1 MAKHFLA
8 SMILMVL
15 VSSASAAGA
24 ASSSSSYGSTDYCKT
39 KDSCSYEDAMDLCV
53 DERYVPIYDDVDLCD
68 TDDEPHYDGP
78 TECQAEELDLCD
90 DDKEETKKTYADGCT
105 SEYVF
110 NKAIKD
116 FMKSKPT
123 DATAAS
129 IRESLPMLM
138 GSDVFDYTGGEPV
151 PDEKLAAAEG
161 MIKGAGDIFM
171 GMGLMRKCGDPEPV
185 KKVVVAVVK
194 PKLGNVIYG
203 NLQMKL
209 DGSRSDAEDA
219 ATSVLASA
227 LQVPEAAIIK
237 ANLVRVTGGRRLQD
251 QSSDLPTYRLQY
263 EVAVPPGQT
272 AELVLAKANNLPQT
286 IPAKFA
292 EYGVT
297 VTDVVNLTPPLT
309 LTRNHGLF
317 LATTTTLTPITEKMT
332 WLQVV
337 SRAVLLIIPCFA
349 GYLGSIPGFEQKFC
363 CK

>member
-1 MAKHFLA
+1 
-8 SMILMVL
+8 MIKGAGDIFKNMGLMR
-15 VSSASAAGA
+15 
-24 ASSSSSYGSTDYCKT
+24 K
-39 KDSCSYEDAMDLCV
+39 CV
-53 DERYVPIYDDVDLCD
+53 E
-68 TDDEPHYDGP
+68 
-78 TECQAEELDLCD
+78 
-90 DDKEETKKTYADGCT
+90 CT

-123 DATAAS
+123 DPTAKS
-129 IRESLPMLM
+129 IKDSLPMLM

-151 PDEKLAAAEG
+151 PDEKLAMAEG
-161 MIKGAGDIFM
+161 MIKGAGDIFKN
-171 GMGLMRKCGDPEPV
+171 MGLMRKCGEEEPETEKKVVAKVV
-185 KKVVVAVVK
+185 KKV
-194 PKLGNVIYG
+194 LGNVIYG
-203 NLQMKL
+203 NLEMKL
-209 DGSRSDAEDA
+209 DGSRNDAEDA

-237 ANLVRVTGGRRLQD
+237 ANLVRVTGGGRRLQD

-272 AELVLAKANNLPQT
+272 AELLLAKANNLPQT
-286 IPAKFA
+286 LPAKFA

-317 LATTTTLTPITEKMT
+317 LATTTTLTPITETMT
-332 WLQVV
+332 WLQIV

>member
-1 MAKHFLA
+1 
-8 SMILMVL
+8 
-15 VSSASAAGA
+15 
-24 ASSSSSYGSTDYCKT
+24 
-39 KDSCSYEDAMDLCV
+39 MDLCV

-68 TDDEPHYDGP
+68 TDHDDKHDETYDGP

-90 DDKEETKKTYADGCT
+90 DDKETKTHAGCT

-123 DATAAS
+123 DPTAKS
-129 IRESLPMLM
+129 IKDSLPMLM

-151 PDEKLAAAEG
+151 PDEKLAMAEG
-161 MIKGAGDIFM
+161 MIKGAGDIFKN
-171 GMGLMRKCGDPEPV
+171 MGLMRKCGEEEPETEKKVVAKVV
-185 KKVVVAVVK
+185 KKV
-194 PKLGNVIYG
+194 LGNVIYG
-203 NLQMKL
+203 NLEMKL
-209 DGSRSDAEDA
+209 DGSRNDAEDA

-237 ANLVRVTGGRRLQD
+237 ANLVRVTAGRRLQD
-251 QSSDLPTYRLQY
+251 ESSDLPTYRLQY

-272 AELVLAKANNLPQT
+272 AELLLAKANNLPQT
-286 IPAKFA
+286 LPAKFA

-317 LATTTTLTPITEKMT
+317 LATTTTLTPITETMT
-332 WLQVV
+332 WLQIV